1 MAVHCSSNV
10 ILLAIEYFID
20 LKGERARKTK
30 YKTFINLKQLFTFVW
45 LEKASNF
52 LHFV

>member
-20 LKGERARKTK
+20 SKGETDKRTQTQTQTQLKTTTHLRLAWK
-30 YKTFINLKQLFTFVW
+30 
-45 LEKASNF
+45 S
-52 LHFV
+52 

>member
-1 MAVHCSSNV
+1 MAVHYSSNV

-20 LKGERARKTK
+20 SKGDKNKTK
-30 YKTFINLKQLFTFVW
+30 YKTFINSKQLLTFVW

>member
-20 LKGERARKTK
+20 SKGERQNINFYQFKT
-30 YKTFINLKQLFTFVW
+30 TTHFVW